1 MSGQLVPIKLV
12 AIGDG
17 YVGKTSIL
25 MRYATTFIY
34 SYIKEEFK

>member
-12 AIGDG
+12 VIGDG

-25 MRYATTFIY
+25 MRYTITSIH